1 MTMISSIERFIED
14 LYPFYIKIDNN
25 NNIAVT
31 GKSLKKVLPD
41 VLKKDFHQHFIVV
54 RPSVCIQNFEVLR
67 FFEKQLIILQSFE
80 KTELILRGELKYD
93 ATEHVIYF
101 LGSPWVLNTSKLKQL
116 GLHFS
121 DYSVSDCITDVLGI
135 TEQYQTTI
143 EDTFELVNTLREQT
157 EKTNIVFNS
166 LAEIIFQTDNEGKW
180 TFLNKAWEKTMGFTV
195 KESINTLFFN
205 YLHPDDVQKN
215 WDLFLPLI
223 NREKTYCNHQ
233 IRYITKNKE
242 VKWIRVY
249 ATLIIDQNNETQGTT
264 GTLLDVTKEVESEN
278 QLKLV
283 LNNVRDEIS
292 LVDINDDY
300 AFASPSLISNRGYV
314 NLQELKDSKTTGSIH
329 PDDYFKIRNF
339 VKEGKKT
346 LDFEYRVKVKSGEY
360 KLYSGH
366 SKIIVDST
374 HNKEYLLT
382 VARNIEQ
389 ERKTEKLLELITNNL
404 KDEISMFDLEGNYIY
419 GSPSVLINRGHKS
432 FEELQQTNALAIIPE
447 NTAKEMMLNLKQSG
461 VFNHERKYVKND
473 GTVTW
478 YESNLTLINDEI
490 NNKQY
495 ILAVSRNIEEKK
507 KYEKHL
513 ELITNNINDEITMFD
528 FDGNYLYAT
537 PSTLKNRG
545 YSNFEEL
552 KKINAFSIVMP
563 EEKENIINNIITK
576 GEYQM
581 ERKYQKNDGTV
592 SWYESY
598 SKLIKDEFN
607 HNNYIIAVARNIDSR
622 KKSQLQIEQT
632 LEKEREL
639 NRLKTEF
646 IATSSHEFK
655 TPLAIIKNNIEILI
669 SDSNNKIKR
678 NIDSK
683 ELQKKFLG
691 RIDSEVD
698 RMLQLMNDT
707 LILEKANN
715 NILAVNKESTNIFI
729 LIMNIVERFNLLQ
742 KDGRNIHLD
751 HKKKPRTVFVDK
763 DLMDHVFQN
772 LISNAYKYSLGRKE
786 PEIMVN
792 YFKNYVEISVKDYGI
807 GIKCSEIEQLFKP
820 FNRGSNTQGIAGT
833 GMGLSIVK
841 KILDLHNADINV
853 SSELNVGTV
862 FIVKISYSEQ

>member
-1 MTMISSIERFIED
+1 MKNAIENFVTD
-14 LYPFYIKIDNN
+14 LYPFFIQLNSKNKIQNC
-25 NNIAVT
+25 
-31 GKSLKKVLPD
+31 GKSLFKTLPHLIGKD
-41 VLKKDFHQHFIVV
+41 VHQQFIVV
-54 RPSVCIQNFEVLR
+54 RPSVSVYDFEIIKHY
-67 FFEKQLIILQSFE
+67 ENQLIIIQSVE
-80 KTELILRGELKYD
+80 KPDLILRGELKYD
-93 ATEHVIYF
+93 STNNVVYF
-101 LGSPWVLNTSKLKQL
+101 LGSPWILNSDKLNQL

-121 DYSVSDCITDVLGI
+121 DFAVSDCITDVLGI

-143 EDTFELVNTLREQT
+143 EDTFELVNVLREQT
-157 EKTNIVFNS
+157 DKTSKIFNS

-180 TFLNKAWEKTMGFTV
+180 TFLNKAWEKTMGFTID
-195 KESINTLFFN
+195 ESLSTLFFN
-205 YLHPDDVQKN
+205 YLYPDDVQKN
-215 WDLFLPLI
+215 WELFLPLI

-233 IRYITKNKE
+233 IRYVTKSNE

-249 ATLIIDQNNETQGTT
+249 ATLIIDQNNETQGTA

-278 QLKLV
+278 QLKLI

-292 LVDINDDY
+292 LVDNNDDY
-300 AFASPSLISNRGYV
+300 VFASPSLIMNRGYD
-314 NLQELKDSKTTGSIH
+314 NLQELKDNKTFNTIH
-329 PDDYFKIRNF
+329 PDDYSKIRKF
-339 VKEGKKT
+339 VIDGDKT

-360 KLYSGH
+360 QLYSGH

-404 KDEISMFDLEGNYIY
+404 TDEITMFDLEGNYIY
-419 GSPSVLINRGHKS
+419 GSPSVLINRGHKN
-432 FEELQQTNALAIIPE
+432 FEELLQTNALSIIPE
-447 NTAKEMMLNLKQSG
+447 NTAKEMMLHLKQTG

-473 GTVTW
+473 GTITW

-490 NNKQY
+490 NIKQY

-513 ELITNNINDEITMFD
+513 ELITNNINDEITIFD

-545 YSNFEEL
+545 YNSFEEM
-552 KKINAFSIVMP
+552 KIINAFSIVTP
-563 EEKENIINNIITK
+563 EEKEVILKNIISE

-581 ERKYQKNDGTV
+581 ERKYQKSDGTI
-592 SWYESY
+592 SWYESN

-607 HNNYIIAVARNIDSR
+607 HTKYIIAVARNIDSR
-622 KKSQLQIEQT
+622 KKAQIQVEQT

-655 TPLAIIKNNIEILI
+655 TPLAIIKNNIEILML
-669 SDSNNKIKR
+669 DNKNSLNLDI
-678 NIDSK
+678 NSK

-691 RIDSEVD
+691 RIDSEID

-715 NILAVNKESTNIFI
+715 NILAVNKEKTDIFI
-729 LIMNIVERFNLLQ
+729 LIMNIIERFNLLQ
-742 KDGRNIHLD
+742 KDGRHIQLD
-751 HKKKPRTVFVDK
+751 HKNKPRSVNVDK
-763 DLMDHVFQN
+763 VLMDHVFQN
-772 LISNAYKYSLGRKE
+772 LIANAYKYSLRKKE
-786 PEIMVN
+786 PEILVT
-792 YFKNYVEISVKDYGI
+792 YQKNHVEITVKDYGI
-807 GIKCSEIEQLFKP
+807 GIKEQEIGQLFKP

-841 KILDLHNADINV
+841 KILDLHDALI
-853 SSELNVGTV
+853 SITSELNEGTV
-862 FIVKISYSEQ
+862 FRIELPYFTK